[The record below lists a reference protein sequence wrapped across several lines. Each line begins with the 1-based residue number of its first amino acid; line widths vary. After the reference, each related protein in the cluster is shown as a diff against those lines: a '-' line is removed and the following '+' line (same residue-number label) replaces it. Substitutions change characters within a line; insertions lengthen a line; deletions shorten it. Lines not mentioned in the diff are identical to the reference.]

1 MGFGIISP
9 RGVSMFN
16 FFAKEN
22 SREGNRFTIDGAD
35 HNHIKNVLRMRPD
48 DTFLVSDQGAS
59 HLCRLAELD
68 EVCAVAEIVEE
79 NYQNTELPVEITLF
93 QGLPKADKME
103 WIIQKTVELGVSAI
117 VPVEMTNCVVKLEEK
132 KKKAKQTRWQAI
144 AEAAAK
150 QSKRAVIPAV
160 FEPTSY
166 KNALQQAKELDLILV
181 PYENARGMAA
191 TKEAVDAIRAGMKIG
206 IFIGPEGGFD
216 PKEIAFATELGG
228 KTISLGSRILR
239 TETAAIAALSLCMFQ
254 AEMKECAQ

>member
-1 MGFGIISP
+1 
-9 RGVSMFN
+9 MFN

-22 SREGNRFTIDGAD
+22 SREGDRFIIDGAD
-35 HNHIKNVLRMRPD
+35 HNHIKNVLRMRLD
-48 DTFLVSDQGAS
+48 DTFLVSYQGAS

-68 EVCAVAEIVEE
+68 DTCAVAEIVEE

-103 WIIQKTVELGVSAI
+103 WIIQKTVELGVSQI

-160 FEPTSY
+160 AEPVSY
-166 KNALQQAKELDLILV
+166 KTALQQAKDLDLILV
-181 PYENARGMAA
+181 PYENACGMAA
-191 TKEAVDAIRAGMKIG
+191 TKEAVESIRPGMKIG

-216 PKEIAFATELGG
+216 PKEIEPATDLGG

-239 TETAAIAALSLCMFQ
+239 TETAAIAAVSLCMFQ
-254 AEMKECAQ
+254 IEMKECAQ

>member
-1 MGFGIISP
+1 
-9 RGVSMFN
+9 MFN

-22 SREGNRFTIDGAD
+22 SREGNRFIIDGAD

-48 DTFLVSDQGAS
+48 DTFLVSYQGAS

-68 EVCAVAEIVEE
+68 DVCAVAEIVEE

-103 WIIQKTVELGVSAI
+103 WIIQKTVELGVSGI

-150 QSKRAVIPAV
+150 QSKRAVIPTV